1 MRIESRDV
9 HGIILGTVRGFDG
22 DHILKAAAAALL
34 AVTAVSEVHADA
46 AKAAALRTRAFE
58 QAYNLDYPAAV
69 ELFNQALAA
78 DPDSSATHRARASA
92 AWLHIIFRRGSI
104 TVDQYLGGASR
115 DDVKL
120 EKPPAAEAEIYR
132 RHATRALELAER
144 RLAAN
149 PRDVSALYDVG
160 VALGLQASYI
170 ATVEGRVG
178 GAFGSARRAFNSHER
193 VLELDPSRKDAG
205 LIVGTYRYVVA
216 SLALP
221 ARWMAYIAGFGG
233 DKEKGLLMVEEAA
246 RYPSEAQTDAK
257 FALMLLYNREGRYA
271 DALGVIRQLMAQF
284 PRNRILRLEAG
295 ATAIR
300 GQQYSEGDRLLTAGI
315 EGLPADPRPRAFGEE
330 AMWFYKRGLARLSL
344 RRLDQARADLDR
356 ALEHP
361 MRDWV
366 RGRVRLEQGKLAD
379 LEGRR
384 DVAKAAYLDAARLAT
399 AGNDP
404 GVRRQA
410 EELLRTPYK

>member
-1 MRIESRDV
+1 VRLR
-9 HGIILGTVRGFDG
+9 GIT
-22 DHILKAAAAALL
+22 AALIV
-34 AVTAVSEVHADA
+34 VTAATELRADT
-46 AKAAALRTRAFE
+46 AKAAALRSRAFE
-58 QAYNLDYPAAV
+58 QAYNLEYPAAV
-69 ELFNQALAA
+69 ELFNQALAE
-78 DPDSSATHRARASA
+78 DPDSSATHRARAAA

-115 DDVKL
+115 SDVRL
-120 EKPPAAEAEIYR
+120 EKPPAAEAEIYH
-132 RHATRALELAER
+132 RHAARALELAEK

-160 VALGLQASYI
+160 AAVGLQASYV

-178 GAFGSARRAFNSHER
+178 GAFGAARRAFNSHER

-216 SLALP
+216 TLSLP
-221 ARWMAYIAGFGG
+221 ARWVAYMAGFGG
-233 DKEKGLLMVEEAA
+233 DKTKGLGLIEEAS
-246 RYPSEAQTDAK
+246 RYPGDVQVDAK

-271 DALGVIRQLMAQF
+271 DALAVIRDLMARF
-284 PRNRILRLEAG
+284 PRNRVLRLEAG

-300 GQQYSEGDRLLTAGI
+300 GQQYSEADRLLSAGI
-315 EGLPADPRPRAFGEE
+315 DGLASDTRPRAFGEE
-330 AMWFYKRGLARLSL
+330 AMWYYKRGLARLSL
-344 RRLDQARADLDR
+344 RRLDQARADLNR

-384 DVAKAAYLDAARLAT
+384 DVAKAAYADAARLAT
-399 AGNDP
+399 VGNDAEI
-404 GVRRQA
+404 RREA
-410 EELLRTPYK
+410 ERLQRTPYR